1 MKRKPS
7 LFTIRKKKKER
18 HPQLIVGANKTK
30 FKSMSITHSKK
41 NGYHG
46 NLKLKMNP
54 NNNDPT
60 PSYLKKRIIE
70 DFKFYYSKAFKNYH
84 LTMKILKISLSFWNQ
99 KRSSAMLWGH

>member
-7 LFTIRKKKKER
+7 LYTIRKKKKER

-84 LTMKILKISLSFWNQ
+84 LSNEDIEDIIKFLESK
-99 KRSSAMLWGH
+99 KK